1 MINHEFI
8 EYFHKYNNNFDC
20 IINKKNIEKNKIFL
34 IEKININ
41 YKNENLDTNDQL
53 FLKSA
58 KINENELEKTSN
70 SSNGNLNEDNLDDI
84 NMIIKENPNKNE
96 KNIKIK
102 GRRKKGE
109 NSIRKKTKNSKDNI
123 FRKIKVHFFRF
134 LTKFLN
140 NAIISYFGVP
150 LYIFR
155 KLNNNIIVDTSV
167 EFNKKI
173 FINSTIKKIYSQEIS
188 GKYNNC
194 DKNSNKK
201 LIEKLEKIDE
211 FQKIFNLTIKQMYN
225 YYINP
230 KCEII
235 INKLIGNS
243 ENIESFNNF
252 MINEKEL
259 TEKNNY
265 NEKSFK
271 IEDYYENLE
280 KMGRKLY
287 EYLGCLK
294 SRPLRNKNKNRILL

>member
-8 EYFHKYNNNFDC
+8 EYFHKYNNNFDN
-20 IINKKNIEKNKIFL
+20 ILNKMNKEKNNIFL
-34 IEKININ
+34 IEKIKNN

-53 FLKSA
+53 FLKNA

-70 SSNGNLNEDNLDDI
+70 SSNGNLNEENLDDI

-140 NAIISYFGVP
+140 NAIVSYYGVP

-173 FINSTIKKIYSQEIS
+173 FNSTIKIIYSQEIS

-194 DKNSNKK
+194 DKNSNKT
-201 LIEKLEKIDE
+201 LIEKLEKINE
-211 FQKIFNLTIKQMYN
+211 FQKIFNLSIKQMYN

-235 INKLIGNS
+235 INKLIGNPD
-243 ENIESFNNF
+243 NIESFNNF
-252 MINEKEL
+252 LINEKKL
-259 TEKNNY
+259 TEINNY

-294 SRPLRNKNKNRILL
+294 GRPLRNNNKNRILL